1 MKKLLVIAVFSFVAS
16 VSFAASHAVVDIK
29 GVGAE
34 KILVTVDVSGSPA
47 FKRSLERNL
56 DISGIFRRVNKGG
69 SILISG
75 SSDATV
81 VAEGRG
87 KRLSLPAGASDE
99 KSARMLA
106 RRLSDKMCE
115 TYAGK
120 KGFAS
125 SQIAFINKKGRS
137 EELCVGYPDGGDI
150 RQITRDGTACVGPRW
165 MGANTVLYTG
175 YVNGAPQIFEIN
187 TDSCVRKMKWG
198 FGGLTTGAAVSPNG
212 STAAVILSKPFGN
225 PELCTINIAAG
236 TWKRLTS
243 THDVS
248 EGQPAWGP
256 GGREIVYVSDEM
268 RRIHLF
274 IIDPATKTKRRITST
289 GSQNVD
295 PDWGVD
301 GRIAYTTKRGG
312 DSYISVISP
321 AQGDKEARLVTEPGR
336 WEHPSWAPDARHLVA
351 ERDGVLYLI
360 DTDENGE
367 KPIRLFTI
375 PGKCITPTWSR

>member
-1 MKKLLVIAVFSFVAS
+1 MKKLLIIAVFSIVTTS
-16 VSFAASHAVVDIK
+16 LFAQSQTIVDVK
-29 GVGAE
+29 GSGAE
-34 KILVTVDVSGSPA
+34 KILVTVDSSLSPQ
-47 FKRSLERNL
+47 FKRTLERNL
-56 DISGIFRRVNKGG
+56 AISGNFRLVTKGG
-69 SILISG
+69 SILV
-75 SSDATV
+75 SSSAGGNV
-81 VAEGRG
+81 LVEGRG
-87 KRLSLPAGASDE
+87 KRLTLPMNAQDDKTS
-99 KSARMLA
+99 RMLA
-106 RRLSDKMCE
+106 RQLSDKMCE
-115 TYAGK
+115 TYAQA

-165 MGANTVLYTG
+165 MGKNTILYTG

-187 TDSCVRKMKWG
+187 TDSGVRKMKWG
-198 FGGLTTGAAVSPNG
+198 FGGLTTGASVSPDG

-225 PELCTINIAAG
+225 PELCTINIGAG
-236 TWKRLTS
+236 TWKRLTVS
-243 THDVS
+243 RDVN

-256 GGREIVYVSDEM
+256 GGKEIVYVSDET
-268 RRIHLF
+268 RRLNLF
-274 IIDPATKTKRRITST
+274 VIDAATKSKRRITST

-295 PDWGVD
+295 PDWGND

-312 DSYISVISP
+312 DFYIAVINP
-321 AQGDKEARLVTEPGR
+321 ADGDKSARLVTEPGR
-336 WEHPSWAPDARHLVA
+336 WEHPSWAPDKRHVVA

-360 DTDENGE
+360 DTDENAD